1 MDIPAVL
8 VLVIFIV
15 TLVVI
20 MSEKIDETAT
30 ALFGMSLAGVVL
42 LLGKGISF
50 NQYIMLIDWASIMFI
65 AGMLIIV
72 AIAASSGMFQYISL
86 LLMKRT
92 RGEPRKVFLTFM
104 VFVLGIS
111 MFLDPLPTMLV
122 MGTFTVDICNAIN
135 MDFRPLL
142 ISEVVVANFA
152 SIPTIVGSVPNLVIA
167 LVTEINA
174 GLLLIV
180 MMPLV
185 LILFF
190 TTIPILLW
198 YFRDAWPEDKT
209 YDTDFLFQIPP
220 GSMIKSRRDFY
231 LSLIAMTLL
240 LVGFTMGF
248 NVSMVA
254 LLIASGM
261 LVFSQRRAKEF
272 IRQLSWDT
280 LFFLIGLFGL
290 VVALIETNIV
300 AELGEGLIAL
310 TGGNILIAII
320 FMIWIP
326 GFALSPVDNI
336 PVAAVLSTLATEFGS
351 SNPVVPMALMVGTN
365 IGGYAIPFGDAPNMI
380 AMNLAEKGQ
389 KRITFMQFTKVALPL
404 AILHLIISTIYCA
417 LVVLLFS
424 LLAPL

>member
-1 MDIPAVL
+1 MDGPAIL
-8 VLVIFIV
+8 VLVIFII

-42 LLGKGISF
+42 FLGKGISF
-50 NQYIMLIDWASIMFI
+50 DQYILLIDWSSIMFI
-65 AGMLIIV
+65 AAMLIIV
-72 AIAASSGMFQYISL
+72 AIATSSGMFQYISL
-86 LLMKRT
+86 LLMRRT
-92 RGEPRKVFLTFM
+92 RGEPRKVFLYFM

-122 MGTFTVDICNAIN
+122 MGTFTVEVCSATN

-142 ISEVVVANFA
+142 ISEVIVANFA

-174 GLLLIV
+174 ALLFLV

-185 LILFF
+185 LIMFV

-198 YFRDAWPEDKT
+198 YFKDAWPEDKE
-209 YDTDFLFQIPP
+209 YDTDFLVQIPL

-231 LSLIAMTLL
+231 VSIIAMVLL
-240 LVGFTMGF
+240 LVGFTMGI

-254 LLIASGM
+254 LLVASGM
-261 LVFSQRRAKEF
+261 LVLSQRRAKEF

-280 LFFLIGLFGL
+280 LFFIIGLFGL
-290 VVALIETNIV
+290 VVALVQTNIV
-300 AELGEGLIAL
+300 AELGAGLIAL
-310 TGGNILIAII
+310 TGGNIIIAIL

-326 GFALSPVDNI
+326 GFALSIVDNI
-336 PVAAVLSTLATEFGS
+336 PVATVLSSLATEFGS
-351 SNPVVPMALMVGTN
+351 TNAVVPMALIAGTN

-389 KRITFMQFTKVALPL
+389 KKITFKQFTKVALPL
-404 AILHLIISTIYCA
+404 ALLHLIIATIYCSV
-417 LVVLLFS
+417 VVLLFPY
-424 LLAPL
+424 L

>member
-1 MDIPAVL
+1 
-8 VLVIFIV
+8 
-15 TLVVI
+15 

-42 LLGKGISF
+42 FLGKGISF
-50 NQYIMLIDWASIMFI
+50 DQYLLLIDWSSIMFI
-65 AGMLIIV
+65 AAMLIIV
-72 AIAASSGMFQYISL
+72 AIATSSGMFQYISL
-86 LLMKRT
+86 LLMRRT
-92 RGEPRKVFLTFM
+92 RGEPRKIFLYFM

-122 MGTFTVDICNAIN
+122 MGTFTVEICSAIN

-174 GLLLIV
+174 GLLLVV

-185 LILFF
+185 LILFL
-190 TTIPILLW
+190 TTIPLLLW
-198 YFRDAWPEDKT
+198 YFKDSWPEGLT
-209 YDTDFLFQIPP
+209 HDTDFLVQIPP

-231 LSLIAMTLL
+231 VSITAMILL

-261 LVFSQRRAKEF
+261 LVLSQRRAKEF

-290 VVALIETNIV
+290 VVALVETNLV
-300 AELGEGLIAL
+300 AELGAGLIAL
-310 TGGNILIAII
+310 TGGNIIIAIV

-326 GFALSPVDNI
+326 GFALSVVDNI
-336 PVAAVLSTLATEFGS
+336 PVAAVLSSLATEFGS
-351 SNPVVPMALMVGTN
+351 THAVVPMALIAGTN

-389 KRITFMQFTKVALPL
+389 RKITFKDFTKVALPL
-404 AILHLIISTIYCA
+404 AIIHLIIATIYCS
-417 LVVLLFS
+417 LIVLLF
-424 LLAPL
+424 P